1 MFDYIQY
8 GILPL
13 FIQVYI
19 QRLGMEHPAARLIKN
34 IKTPEVIFT
43 KQPLSF
49 SQLYFLFCNSNGEVF
64 GIYRENG
71 WESI

>member
-1 MFDYIQY
+1 MFDYVRY
-8 GILPL
+8 GTLPL

-19 QRLGMEHPAARLIKN
+19 QRLGMEHPTAKLIKN
-34 IKTPEVIFT
+34 IKYPEVIFT
-43 KQPLSF
+43 KHPLSF
-49 SQLYFLFCNSNGEVF
+49 SQLYFLFSNSNGEVF

>member
-19 QRLGMEHPAARLIKN
+19 QRLGMEHPSARLIKD
-34 IKTPEVIFT
+34 IKYPEIIFT
-43 KQPLSF
+43 KEPLSF
-49 SQLYFLFCNSNGEVF
+49 SQLYFLFGNSNGEVL
-64 GIYRENG
+64 GICRKD
-71 WESI
+71 

>member
-19 QRLGMEHPAARLIKN
+19 QRLGMEHPAARLIKD
-34 IKTPEVIFT
+34 IKFPEVIFS
-43 KQPLSF
+43 KEPLSF
-49 SQLYFLFCNSNGEVF
+49 SQLYFLFGNSNGEVL
-64 GIYRENG
+64 GICG
-71 WESI
+71 KD